1 MIDIKDIS
9 GKILLSVP
17 ITESCEH
24 VEELMQSDHIV
35 LSWNSDKS
43 DILPMGAYIEYGGEK
58 YSLLEPYSPIQK
70 SEEEFSYQPLFK
82 SVVMY
87 WAKVS
92 FFMYTYSS
100 DDVIIGREPDWT
112 LTDNPAN
119 FMSSICKAIKNETGE
134 TWTYT
139 VDASLSASAT
149 LSFQSVDIY
158 SSLNSIANAFETEW
172 WIDKANKVIHLS
184 KAEHGIAV
192 RLEVGKNITVP
203 TVKVGKEGYYTRFY
217 AFGSTRNIV
226 QDYEGANVNNLV
238 NKRLT
243 LDPVKYPNGY
253 KDIRPDLKQGEIF
266 QKILIFDN
274 VYPSSSLEISDVRV
288 RLMWTIGEDGEK
300 VQVGTDNEG
309 NPIYDQYSIW
319 YFKVPGFVLNNT
331 IYSKDNPEGM
341 LISGKA
347 LSVHFESGALQG
359 REFELIYHDK
369 AETVSSADGTSV
381 ILTPGDYEIKFKEEG
396 TYIIPAITS
405 LIPNNGDEII
415 LFNIRMPE
423 EYTGSAYLEL
433 ESEMNKEISRLS
445 SDLNNYQFSSNPISF
460 SENNPDLS
468 IGRKITY
475 VNGGYSFSTRVIK
488 LVTKIDFKYIQSITV
503 GNEKIKGNT
512 QELKEEVISAN
523 KDINLLS
530 VLNDMTTSLT
540 QSYNRTQ
547 QMMLDGFAAIKNIWQ
562 FKEDES
568 GAKYAYSKF
577 PVVTAYGVT
586 MYAGADV
593 QVPSIYEGLPIDG
606 VTIQWVDGKLVAT
619 GGKGNANGIVVNG
632 NTYTPNE
639 DGIIT
644 LPNYPTSLEWD
655 NISGKPSWIG
665 STKPSYSWDEIGGKP
680 SVFPTNWENVSDK
693 PSWIGATKPTYNFSE
708 IQNKPTT
715 LAGYGI
721 TDAYTKNDISGLLAD
736 YVTKSGAQDITGV
749 KSFINGLNI
758 GDILVKKHS
767 DGVVELDGDLILTGS
782 LTMFAQGS
790 HTASTILD
798 ALPIDN
804 TTLSKE
810 GGVLSV
816 IGGVGGGSVDGIIL
830 NGTTYSPDETTKL
843 ITLPNYPTTLPA
855 SDVYSWAKQ
864 PNKPSYS
871 FDELSS
877 HPTTLGGYG
886 ITDAYTKSD
895 ADGKYVLKAG
905 DTVTGDLSVAGQLF
919 AGNEQF
925 VATLLYTFI
934 GRDKGI
940 YFSNDANNGSLYVNT
955 HYDRSHQAG
964 SFIINEANGVVTFQN
979 NPTVKSNTI
988 LHTGNYAGVLDSRY
1002 FRHIGDTYE
1011 DGRNTGWIGF
1021 GTGTYIEAYP
1031 DGIAH
1036 KIYSYGQVTS
1046 FNSSYSRLELYST
1059 HTSSDPNDGNNGIQF
1074 RSGWNDDKKSWRMLL
1089 DEVNYLH
1096 YTDNRYVNKA
1106 GDTMTGT
1113 LLMSN
1118 DSDVYG
1124 RSAANSGAA
1133 YIIGYRDKT
1142 ISGFVMHDISQHNN
1156 AKALYIQT
1164 NGYDSPND
1172 TGGLAITNDCVTAFG
1187 AGDNGSVFR
1196 VLNED
1201 DVNLG
1206 ALFNVAKDGTLTRL
1220 GHKIFDNGN
1229 KRDMFSSMNEAFTT
1243 WGNEQVINV
1252 EGDANTYYPVVITIS
1267 HSKTWNSRIAIHKN
1281 LGSRTPSYPGNHGN
1295 GTSSMWAMYEGR
1307 YHGWDGNSGYIVT
1320 KYVRQPYANLISK
1333 AEHAGNSVGALVV
1346 YLRGGGCEY
1355 TVCTDYRGGIN
1366 VYYERTEISGDS
1378 NYPVYVEPTTSVGN
1392 QGVLNLVSYDYLV
1405 QKAVRLETPRSLWGQ
1420 TFDGTGNVNGTIHVN
1435 SGGIYPIILRNS
1447 GGSECS
1453 IDYQCSGEHFVAGV
1467 YPDRFFIWRE
1477 NGGEIASFLSN
1488 GNVGIGTASP
1498 SYKLHVNGDILANGW
1513 LRTYGDV
1520 GWVSETYGGGIY
1532 MEDTTWVKVYNNKHF
1547 QCNGTIFGYRYTT
1560 DNNAAAFSFDKPGS
1574 YMAGIGSGGS
1584 ANLVRLGPCDSTGG
1598 WYDWGGQTWQLYG
1611 NFLTTG
1617 GITMYSDLRKKNV
1630 LNSII
1635 VPLDVMANA
1644 DLFDY
1649 TFKTDEKCKVRAG
1662 TSAQYW
1668 NAFLPQVTDTD
1679 NEGFFTM
1686 SYDVL
1691 ATTCVLSIAKHFQR
1705 FLIEDFNNHETRIEF
1720 LERENKELKDSN
1732 KEMMNRIIELERRA
1746 A

>member
-9 GKILLSVP
+9 GKILLSVL

-43 DILPMGAYIEYGGEK
+43 DTLPLGAYIEYGGEK

-70 SEEEFSYQPLFK
+70 SEGEFSYQPLFK
-82 SVVMY
+82 SVVIS
-87 WAKVS
+87 WTKVP

-100 DDVIIGREPDWT
+100 DDAITGREPDWT

-119 FMSSICKAIKNETGE
+119 FMLSICKAIKNETGE

-149 LSFQSVDIY
+149 LSFQSVDIF

-172 WIDKANKVIHLS
+172 WVDKVNKVIHLS

-203 TVKVGKEGYYTRFY
+203 TVTAGKEGYYTRFY

-243 LDPVKYPNGY
+243 LDPAKYPNGY
-253 KDIRPDLKQGEIF
+253 KDVRPDLKQGEIF
-266 QKILIFDN
+266 PKILIFDN

-300 VQVGTDNEG
+300 VQVGTDDDG

-423 EYTGSAYLEL
+423 EYVGSAYLEL
-433 ESEMNKEISRLS
+433 ESEMNKDIARLS

-475 VNGGYSFSTRVIK
+475 VNGEYSFSTRVIK

-562 FKEDES
+562 LKEDS
-568 GAKYAYSKF
+568 NGNKYAFSAYQ
-577 PVVTAYGVT
+577 VVTERSIT
-586 MYAGADV
+586 MYAQGPHSDL
-593 QVPSIYEGLPIDG
+593 PSIYEGLPIDG

-619 GGKGNANGIVVNG
+619 GGKGTANGIVVNG
-632 NTYTPNE
+632 DTYTPNE

-644 LPNYPTSLEWD
+644 LPNYPSLSGYATEQWVNNTLSGYATSSSLSQLSAKVDNFLEGTDTDGIINKWKELE
-655 NISGKPSWIG
+655 SFLAGQTQT
-665 STKPSYSWDEIGGKP
+665 STLAELLSIKA
-680 SVFPTNWENVSDK
+680 DK
-693 PSWIGATKPTYNFSE
+693 A
-708 IQNKPTT
+708 TT
-715 LAGYGI
+715 LTGYGI
-721 TDAYTKNDISGLLAD
+721 TDAYTKNDISVLLAD
-736 YVTKSGAQDITGV
+736 YVTKSGAQDITGI

-767 DGVVELDGDLILTGS
+767 DGVVELDGDLIVTGGI
-782 LTMFAQGS
+782 TMYAQGS

-871 FDELSS
+871 FGELSS

-988 LHTGNYAGVLDSRY
+988 LHTGNYAG
-1002 FRHIGDTYE
+1002 
-1011 DGRNTGWIGF
+1011 
-1021 GTGTYIEAYP
+1021 
-1031 DGIAH
+1031 
-1036 KIYSYGQVTS
+1036 
-1046 FNSSYSRLELYST
+1046 EL
-1059 HTSSDPNDGNNGIQF
+1059 
-1074 RSGWNDDKKSWRMLL
+1074 
-1089 DEVNYLH
+1089 
-1096 YTDNRYVNKA
+1096 DNRYVNKA
-1106 GDTMTGT
+1106 GDTMTGK
-1113 LLMSN
+1113 LLFN
-1118 DSDVYG
+1118 ADSGIDLISIP
-1124 RSAANSGAA
+1124 RTKSA
-1133 YIIGYRDKT
+1133 
-1142 ISGFVMHDISQHNN
+1142 ISFNN
-1156 AKALYIQT
+1156 AGSNRIGINFT
-1164 NGYDSPND
+1164 D
-1172 TGGLAITNDCVTAFG
+1172 
-1187 AGDNGSVFR
+1187 GDGNLRIARTDINQDWVSG
-1196 VLNED
+1196 
-1201 DVNLG
+1201 DVNIL
-1206 ALFNVAKDGTLTRL
+1206 
-1220 GHKIFDNGN
+1220 
-1229 KRDMFSSMNEAFTT
+1229 
-1243 WGNEQVINV
+1243 
-1252 EGDANTYYPVVITIS
+1252 
-1267 HSKTWNSRIAIHKN
+1267 
-1281 LGSRTPSYPGNHGN
+1281 LGSNNYKV
-1295 GTSSMWAMYEGR
+1295 W
-1307 YHGWDGNSGYIVT
+1307 
-1320 KYVRQPYANLISK
+1320 
-1333 AEHAGNSVGALVV
+1333 HAGNDGSGSGLDADLLDGKHLGNVGDRVMRQIGFPHYNEFGSTDTNV
-1346 YLRGGGCEY
+1346 YLRKVLGWCYNNVNTGASDTLFVGVGQPNSLGNMQIQLY
-1355 TVCTDYRGGIN
+1355 CTYEMNSDGYPRYSSGVYFPLDGLPIIFGTIDYNYYQHTLAATDGN
-1366 VYYERTEISGDS
+1366 VYSATKL
-1378 NYPVYVEPTTSVGN
+1378 
-1392 QGVLNLVSYDYLV
+1392 Q
-1405 QKAVRLETPRSLWGQ
+1405 TPRTIFGKS
-1420 TFDGTGNVNGTIHVN
+1420 FDGTGNVTGGAKFANICIETDNNGN
-1435 SGGIYPIILRNS
+1435 DSGR
-1447 GGSECS
+1447 GSEINNYVDSLRLQHASSNNLIC
-1453 IDYQCSGEHFVAGV
+1453 CM
-1467 YPDRFFIWRE
+1467 
-1477 NGGEIASFLSN
+1477 GG
-1488 GNVGIGTASP
+1488 GNVGIGTPSP
-1498 SYKLHVNGDILANGW
+1498 SYKLHVNGDIGVVG
-1513 LRTYGDV
+1513 TIDYGYLTGGNERNLLYQQMADNDFFRIRCGGPSNQ
-1520 GWVSETYGGGIY
+1520 GWVEIATADDGTEPIY
-1532 MEDTTWVKVYNNKHF
+1532 VR
-1547 QCNGTIFGYRYTT
+1547 QYTGEFASVT
-1560 DNNAAAFSFDKPGS
+1560 RTLTLLD
-1574 YMAGIGSGGS
+1574 GSGNTICPG
-1584 ANLVRLGPCDSTGG
+1584 NL
-1598 WYDWGGQTWQLYG
+1598 
-1611 NFLTTG
+1611 LTYG
-1617 GITMYSDLRKKNV
+1617 GITMYGSDETKKN
-1630 LNSII
+1630 II
-1635 VPLDVMANA
+1635 ERFILPLDYVVNA
-1644 DLFDY
+1644 PLWRY
-1649 TFKTDEKCKVRAG
+1649 TWRDNRNDRINIG
-1662 TSAQYW
+1662 GSAQYTQ
-1668 NAFLPQVTDTD
+1668 LMM
-1679 NEGFFTM
+1679 NELVGDSDKGLTM
-1686 SYDVL
+1686 DY
-1691 ATTCVLSIAKHFQR
+1691 ATTAYAFSVSIAKHFQR

>member
-43 DILPMGAYIEYGGEK
+43 DILPLGAYIEYGGEK

-70 SEEEFSYQPLFK
+70 SEGEFSYQPLFK
-82 SVVMY
+82 SVVMS
-87 WAKVS
+87 WTKVP

-100 DDVIIGREPDWT
+100 DDAITGREPDWT

-119 FMSSICKAIKNETGE
+119 FMSSICKAIKNETDD

-192 RLEVGKNITVP
+192 RLEVGKNIAVP
-203 TVKVGKEGYYTRFY
+203 TVTVGKEGYYTRFY

-586 MYAGADV
+586 MYSGADV

-619 GGKGNANGIVVNG
+619 GGKGTANGIVVNG

-665 STKPSYSWDEIGGKP
+665 STKPYYSWDEIGGKP

-693 PSWIGATKPTYNFSE
+693 PSWIGATKPTYDFSE

-736 YVTKSGAQDITGV
+736 YVTKSGAQDITGI

-830 NGTTYSPDETTKL
+830 NGTTYSPNEETKL

-871 FDELSS
+871 FGELSS
-877 HPTTLGGYG
+877 HPTTLEGYG
-886 ITDAYTKSD
+886 ITDAYTKHEINT
-895 ADGKYVLKAG
+895 
-905 DTVTGDLSVAGQLF
+905 TVYS
-919 AGNEQF
+919 
-925 VATLLYTFI
+925 
-934 GRDKGI
+934 
-940 YFSNDANNGSLYVNT
+940 
-955 HYDRSHQAG
+955 
-964 SFIINEANGVVTFQN
+964 
-979 NPTVKSNTI
+979 KS
-988 LHTGNYAGVLDSRY
+988 
-1002 FRHIGDTYE
+1002 E
-1011 DGRNTGWIGF
+1011 C
-1021 GTGTYIEAYP
+1021 
-1031 DGIAH
+1031 
-1036 KIYSYGQVTS
+1036 
-1046 FNSSYSRLELYST
+1046 
-1059 HTSSDPNDGNNGIQF
+1059 
-1074 RSGWNDDKKSWRMLL
+1074 
-1089 DEVNYLH
+1089 DEFF
-1096 YTDNRYVNKA
+1096 VNKS
-1106 GDTMTGT
+1106 GDTMTGKLNVPSIELT
-1113 LLMSN
+1113 TIAGLKFTDDILGGSGDVAKMYITGTGEAQKWTFEVQN
-1118 DSDVYG
+1118 DSDDEIVFITPSPNG
-1124 RSAANSGAA
+1124 L
-1133 YIIGYRDKT
+1133 K
-1142 ISGFVMHDISQHNN
+1142 HNN
-1156 AKALYIQT
+1156 Q
-1164 NGYDSPND
+1164 
-1172 TGGLAITNDCVTAFG
+1172 V
-1187 AGDNGSVFR
+1187 
-1196 VLNED
+1196 
-1201 DVNLG
+1201 
-1206 ALFNVAKDGTLTRL
+1206 
-1220 GHKIFDNGN
+1220 IFDNGN
-1229 KRDMFSSMNEAFTT
+1229 KRDMFSSMNEAFTA

-1252 EGDANTYYPVVITIS
+1252 EGDANTYYPVVITIDGT
-1267 HSKTWNSRIAIHKN
+1267 KTWNSRISIYKN
-1281 LGSRTPSYPGNHGN
+1281 LGSRTPSYPGNHSN

-1307 YHGWDGNSGYIVT
+1307 YNGWDGNSGFIVT

-1333 AEHAGNSVGALVV
+1333 AEHAANSVGALVV

-1355 TVCTDYRGGIN
+1355 TVCTDYRRGVN

-1392 QGVLNLVSYDYLV
+1392 QGVLNLVSYDYSV
-1405 QKAVRLETPRSLWGQ
+1405 QKAVRLETPRTIFSKP
-1420 TFDGTGNVNGTIHVN
+1420 FDGTNNVTGGAKFNAICIETDNNGNDSERISEINN
-1435 SGGIYPIILRNS
+1435 Y
-1447 GGSECS
+1447 GSELHLQYNTSRGITMCL
-1453 IDYQCSGEHFVAGV
+1453 
-1467 YPDRFFIWRE
+1467 
-1477 NGGEIASFLSN
+1477 GG
-1488 GNVGIGTASP
+1488 GNVGIGTGIS
-1498 SYKLHVNGDILANGW
+1498 SYKLNVNGDTYCSGKITSGNWIRSDLYSAGIDHYADDSYSAAYNACAPNNDNYCCYSIVRSGIIPLGIGFNTNSEIWLGIVNTNRKAAAQWLQISGNRVTCSGDILA
-1513 LRTYGDV
+1513 Y
-1520 GWVSETYGGGIY
+1520 
-1532 MEDTTWVKVYNNKHF
+1532 
-1547 QCNGTIFGYRYTT
+1547 
-1560 DNNAAAFSFDKPGS
+1560 
-1574 YMAGIGSGGS
+1574 
-1584 ANLVRLGPCDSTGG
+1584 
-1598 WYDWGGQTWQLYG
+1598 
-1611 NFLTTG
+1611 G
-1617 GITMYSDLRKKNV
+1617 GITMYGSDETKKN
-1630 LNSII
+1630 II
-1635 VPLDVMANA
+1635 ERFILPLDYVVNA
-1644 DLFDY
+1644 PLWRY
-1649 TFKTDEKCKVRAG
+1649 TWRDNRNDRINIG
-1662 TSAQYW
+1662 GSAQYTQ
-1668 NAFLPQVTDTD
+1668 LMM
-1679 NEGFFTM
+1679 NELVGDSDKGLTM
-1686 SYDVL
+1686 DY
-1691 ATTCVLSIAKHFQR
+1691 ATTAYAFSVSIAKHFQR
-1705 FLIEDFNNHETRIEF
+1705 FLIEDFGRHETEIER
-1720 LERENKELKDSN
+1720 LKRENEDMK
-1732 KEMMNRIIELERRA
+1732 NRIIELERRA

>member
-1 MIDIKDIS
+1 MIKKRVNKINWHGSDLENNRAKAPNISTPGGNGLDGLNDGEIYVCNADEDPAIFIKTNKDKVARVGGNGSDSYSRDQIDDFL
-9 GKILLSVP
+9 GKKLDKVVWDRNL
-17 ITESCEH
+17 
-24 VEELMQSDHIV
+24 EERV
-35 LSWNSDKS
+35 
-43 DILPMGAYIEYGGEK
+43 
-58 YSLLEPYSPIQK
+58 
-70 SEEEFSYQPLFK
+70 
-82 SVVMY
+82 
-87 WAKVS
+87 
-92 FFMYTYSS
+92 
-100 DDVIIGREPDWT
+100 DD
-112 LTDNPAN
+112 N
-119 FMSSICKAIKNETGE
+119 
-134 TWTYT
+134 
-139 VDASLSASAT
+139 
-149 LSFQSVDIY
+149 
-158 SSLNSIANAFETEW
+158 
-172 WIDKANKVIHLS
+172 
-184 KAEHGIAV
+184 
-192 RLEVGKNITVP
+192 
-203 TVKVGKEGYYTRFY
+203 GKEYLF
-217 AFGSTRNIV
+217 
-226 QDYEGANVNNLV
+226 
-238 NKRLT
+238 LT
-243 LDPVKYPNGY
+243 KP
-253 KDIRPDLKQGEIF
+253 
-266 QKILIFDN
+266 LI
-274 VYPSSSLEISDVRV
+274 
-288 RLMWTIGEDGEK
+288 
-300 VQVGTDNEG
+300 
-309 NPIYDQYSIW
+309 
-319 YFKVPGFVLNNT
+319 
-331 IYSKDNPEGM
+331 
-341 LISGKA
+341 
-347 LSVHFESGALQG
+347 
-359 REFELIYHDK
+359 
-369 AETVSSADGTSV
+369 
-381 ILTPGDYEIKFKEEG
+381 
-396 TYIIPAITS
+396 
-405 LIPNNGDEII
+405 
-415 LFNIRMPE
+415 
-423 EYTGSAYLEL
+423 
-433 ESEMNKEISRLS
+433 
-445 SDLNNYQFSSNPISF
+445 
-460 SENNPDLS
+460 
-468 IGRKITY
+468 
-475 VNGGYSFSTRVIK
+475 
-488 LVTKIDFKYIQSITV
+488 
-503 GNEKIKGNT
+503 
-512 QELKEEVISAN
+512 
-523 KDINLLS
+523 
-530 VLNDMTTSLT
+530 
-540 QSYNRTQ
+540 
-547 QMMLDGFAAIKNIWQ
+547 
-562 FKEDES
+562 
-568 GAKYAYSKF
+568 
-577 PVVTAYGVT
+577 TAYGVT

-619 GGKGNANGIVVNG
+619 GGKGTANGIVVNG
-632 NTYTPNE
+632 DTYTPNE

-644 LPNYPTSLEWD
+644 LPNYPSLSGYATEQWVNNTLGGYATSSSLSQLSAKVDNFLEGTDTDGIINKWKELE
-655 NISGKPSWIG
+655 SFLAGQTQT
-665 STKPSYSWDEIGGKP
+665 STLAELL
-680 SVFPTNWENVSDK
+680 SVKADK
-693 PSWIGATKPTYNFSE
+693 A
-708 IQNKPTT
+708 TT

-736 YVTKSGAQDITGV
+736 YVTKSGAQDITGI

-816 IGGVGGGSVDGIIL
+816 IGGVGGGSVDRIIL
-830 NGTTYSPDETTKL
+830 NDTTYSPNEETKL

-871 FDELSS
+871 FSELSS

-905 DTVTGDLSVAGQLF
+905 DTMTGGLNVNSIQISS
-919 AGNEQF
+919 NE
-925 VATLLYTFI
+925 I
-934 GRDKGI
+934 NNR
-940 YFSNDANNGSLYVNT
+940 NNGYLYLGYRDTSSGVNLCYNNSPLT
-955 HYDRSHQAG
+955 YG
-964 SFIINEANGVVTFQN
+964 SNRY
-979 NPTVKSNTI
+979 TI
-988 LHTGNYAGVLDSRY
+988 LHTGNYAG
-1002 FRHIGDTYE
+1002 
-1011 DGRNTGWIGF
+1011 
-1021 GTGTYIEAYP
+1021 
-1031 DGIAH
+1031 
-1036 KIYSYGQVTS
+1036 
-1046 FNSSYSRLELYST
+1046 EL
-1059 HTSSDPNDGNNGIQF
+1059 
-1074 RSGWNDDKKSWRMLL
+1074 
-1089 DEVNYLH
+1089 
-1096 YTDNRYVNKA
+1096 DNRYVNKA
-1106 GDTMTGT
+1106 GDTMTGN
-1113 LLMSN
+1113 LLFN
-1118 DSDVYG
+1118 ADSGIDLVSIP
-1124 RSAANSGAA
+1124 RTKSA
-1133 YIIGYRDKT
+1133 
-1142 ISGFVMHDISQHNN
+1142 ISFNN
-1156 AKALYIQT
+1156 AGSNRIGINFT
-1164 NGYDSPND
+1164 D
-1172 TGGLAITNDCVTAFG
+1172 
-1187 AGDNGSVFR
+1187 GDGNLRIAKTDINQDWASG
-1196 VLNED
+1196 
-1201 DVNLG
+1201 DVNILLG
-1206 ALFNVAKDGTLTRL
+1206 SNNYKVWHA
-1220 GHKIFDNGN
+1220 GN
-1229 KRDMFSSMNEAFTT
+1229 KRDMFSSMNEAFTA

-1252 EGDANTYYPVVITIS
+1252 EGDANTYYPVVIAIS
-1267 HSKTWNSRIAIHKN
+1267 HSKTWNSRISIYKN
-1281 LGSRTPSYPGNHGN
+1281 LGSRTPSYPGNHDN

-1307 YHGWDGNSGYIVT
+1307 YNGWDGNGGYIVT

-1333 AEHAGNSVGALVV
+1333 AEHAGNSAGKLVV

-1435 SGGIYPIILRNS
+1435 SGGISPIILRNS

-1467 YPDRFFIWRE
+1467 HPDRFFIWRE
-1477 NGGEIASFLSN
+1477 NGGEFASFLSN

-1598 WYDWGGQTWQLYG
+1598 WHDWGGQTWQLYG

-1668 NAFLPQVTDTD
+1668 NVFLPQVTDTD

>member
-1 MIDIKDIS
+1 MIKKRVNKINWHGSDLENNRAKAPNISTPGGNGLDGLNDGEIYVCNADEDPAIFIKTNKDKVARVGGNGSDSYSRDQIDDFL
-9 GKILLSVP
+9 GKKLDKVVWDRNL
-17 ITESCEH
+17 
-24 VEELMQSDHIV
+24 EERV
-35 LSWNSDKS
+35 
-43 DILPMGAYIEYGGEK
+43 
-58 YSLLEPYSPIQK
+58 
-70 SEEEFSYQPLFK
+70 
-82 SVVMY
+82 
-87 WAKVS
+87 
-92 FFMYTYSS
+92 
-100 DDVIIGREPDWT
+100 DD
-112 LTDNPAN
+112 N
-119 FMSSICKAIKNETGE
+119 
-134 TWTYT
+134 
-139 VDASLSASAT
+139 
-149 LSFQSVDIY
+149 
-158 SSLNSIANAFETEW
+158 
-172 WIDKANKVIHLS
+172 
-184 KAEHGIAV
+184 
-192 RLEVGKNITVP
+192 
-203 TVKVGKEGYYTRFY
+203 GKEYLF
-217 AFGSTRNIV
+217 
-226 QDYEGANVNNLV
+226 
-238 NKRLT
+238 LT
-243 LDPVKYPNGY
+243 KP
-253 KDIRPDLKQGEIF
+253 
-266 QKILIFDN
+266 LI
-274 VYPSSSLEISDVRV
+274 
-288 RLMWTIGEDGEK
+288 
-300 VQVGTDNEG
+300 
-309 NPIYDQYSIW
+309 
-319 YFKVPGFVLNNT
+319 
-331 IYSKDNPEGM
+331 
-341 LISGKA
+341 
-347 LSVHFESGALQG
+347 
-359 REFELIYHDK
+359 
-369 AETVSSADGTSV
+369 
-381 ILTPGDYEIKFKEEG
+381 
-396 TYIIPAITS
+396 
-405 LIPNNGDEII
+405 
-415 LFNIRMPE
+415 
-423 EYTGSAYLEL
+423 
-433 ESEMNKEISRLS
+433 
-445 SDLNNYQFSSNPISF
+445 
-460 SENNPDLS
+460 
-468 IGRKITY
+468 
-475 VNGGYSFSTRVIK
+475 
-488 LVTKIDFKYIQSITV
+488 
-503 GNEKIKGNT
+503 
-512 QELKEEVISAN
+512 
-523 KDINLLS
+523 
-530 VLNDMTTSLT
+530 
-540 QSYNRTQ
+540 
-547 QMMLDGFAAIKNIWQ
+547 
-562 FKEDES
+562 
-568 GAKYAYSKF
+568 
-577 PVVTAYGVT
+577 TAYGVT

-619 GGKGNANGIVVNG
+619 GGKGTANGIVVNG

-644 LPNYPTSLEWD
+644 LPNYPTSLEWG

-693 PSWIGATKPTYNFSE
+693 PSWIGATKPTYDFSE

-736 YVTKSGAQDITGV
+736 YVTKSGAQDITGI

-905 DTVTGDLSVAGQLF
+905 DTMTGGLNVNSIQISS
-919 AGNEQF
+919 NE
-925 VATLLYTFI
+925 I
-934 GRDKGI
+934 NNR
-940 YFSNDANNGSLYVNT
+940 NNGYLYLGYRDTSSGVNLCYNNSPLT
-955 HYDRSHQAG
+955 YG
-964 SFIINEANGVVTFQN
+964 SNRY
-979 NPTVKSNTI
+979 TI
-988 LHTGNYAGVLDSRY
+988 LHTGNYAG
-1002 FRHIGDTYE
+1002 
-1011 DGRNTGWIGF
+1011 
-1021 GTGTYIEAYP
+1021 
-1031 DGIAH
+1031 
-1036 KIYSYGQVTS
+1036 
-1046 FNSSYSRLELYST
+1046 EL
-1059 HTSSDPNDGNNGIQF
+1059 
-1074 RSGWNDDKKSWRMLL
+1074 
-1089 DEVNYLH
+1089 
-1096 YTDNRYVNKA
+1096 DNRYVNKA
-1106 GDTMTGT
+1106 GDTMTGN
-1113 LLMSN
+1113 LLFN
-1118 DSDVYG
+1118 ADSGIDLVSIP
-1124 RSAANSGAA
+1124 RTKSA
-1133 YIIGYRDKT
+1133 
-1142 ISGFVMHDISQHNN
+1142 ISFNN
-1156 AKALYIQT
+1156 AGSNRIGINFT
-1164 NGYDSPND
+1164 D
-1172 TGGLAITNDCVTAFG
+1172 
-1187 AGDNGSVFR
+1187 GDGNLRIAKTDINQDWVSG
-1196 VLNED
+1196 
-1201 DVNLG
+1201 DVNILLG
-1206 ALFNVAKDGTLTRL
+1206 SNNYKVWHA
-1220 GHKIFDNGN
+1220 GN
-1229 KRDMFSSMNEAFTT
+1229 KRDMFSSMNKAFTT

-1252 EGDANTYYPVVITIS
+1252 EGDANTYYPVVITIDS
-1267 HSKTWNSRIAIHKN
+1267 TKTWNSRISIYKN
-1281 LGSRTPSYPGNHGN
+1281 LGSRTPSYPGNHDN

-1307 YHGWDGNSGYIVT
+1307 YKGWDGNSGYIVT
-1320 KYVRQPYANLISK
+1320 KYVRQQYANLISK
-1333 AEHAGNSVGALVV
+1333 AELASNSVGALVV

-1488 GNVGIGTASP
+1488 GNVGIGSISTSGN
-1498 SYKLHVNGDILANGW
+1498 KLYVNGD
-1513 LRTYGDV
+1513 V
-1520 GWVSETYGGGIY
+1520 GVA
-1532 MEDTTWVKVYNNKHF
+1532 
-1547 QCNGTIFGYRYTT
+1547 GTICFE
-1560 DNNAAAFSFDKPGS
+1560 
-1574 YMAGIGSGGS
+1574 ILSGGS
-1584 ANLVRLGPCDSTGG
+1584 ERNLLYQQMADNDLFRIRCGGPSNQGWVEIATADDGTEPIYVRQYTGRFASITRTLTLLDG
-1598 WYDWGGQTWQLYG
+1598 SG
-1611 NFLTTG
+1611 NTICPGNLLTNG

-1691 ATTCVLSIAKHFQR
+1691 ATTCVLSMAKHFQR
-1705 FLIEDFNNHETRIEF
+1705 FLMEDFNNHETRIEF

>member
-70 SEEEFSYQPLFK
+70 SEEEFSYKPLFK

-203 TVKVGKEGYYTRFY
+203 TVTVGKEGYYTRFY

-475 VNGGYSFSTRVIK
+475 VNGGYSVSTRVIK

-547 QMMLDGFAAIKNIWQ
+547 QMMLEGFEAIKNIWQ

-606 VTIQWVDGKLVAT
+606 VTIQWVDGKLVST
-619 GGKGNANGIVVNG
+619 GGKGTANGIVVNG

-644 LPNYPTSLEWD
+644 LPNYPSLSGYATEQWVNNTLSGYATSSSLSQLSAKVDNFLEGTDTDGIINKWKELE
-655 NISGKPSWIG
+655 SFLAGQTQT
-665 STKPSYSWDEIGGKP
+665 STLAELL
-680 SVFPTNWENVSDK
+680 SVKADK
-693 PSWIGATKPTYNFSE
+693 A
-708 IQNKPTT
+708 TT

-736 YVTKSGAQDITGV
+736 YVTKSGAQDITGI

-871 FDELSS
+871 FGELSS
-877 HPTTLGGYG
+877 HPTTLSGYG
-886 ITDAYTKSD
+886 ITDAVTIDTHQQIYGTKEFRQTVFIDTQSD
-895 ADGKYVLKAG
+895 VKLIMRDDDNHALIGAANSKGSVL
-905 DTVTGDLSVAGQLF
+905 
-919 AGNEQF
+919 
-925 VATLLYTFI
+925 
-934 GRDKGI
+934 
-940 YFSNDANNGSLYVNT
+940 
-955 HYDRSHQAG
+955 
-964 SFIINEANGVVTFQN
+964 
-979 NPTVKSNTI
+979 
-988 LHTGNYAGVLDSRY
+988 
-1002 FRHIGDTYE
+1002 
-1011 DGRNTGWIGF
+1011 
-1021 GTGTYIEAYP
+1021 
-1031 DGIAH
+1031 
-1036 KIYSYGQVTS
+1036 
-1046 FNSSYSRLELYST
+1046 SRLGYYGDRWGIDGYKILTTNNYSAEL
-1059 HTSSDPNDGNNGIQF
+1059 
-1074 RSGWNDDKKSWRMLL
+1074 
-1089 DEVNYLH
+1089 
-1096 YTDNRYVNKA
+1096 DNRYVNKA
-1106 GDTMTGT
+1106 GDTMTGK
-1113 LLMSN
+1113 LLFN
-1118 DSDVYG
+1118 ADSGIDLVSIP
-1124 RSAANSGAA
+1124 RTKSA
-1133 YIIGYRDKT
+1133 
-1142 ISGFVMHDISQHNN
+1142 ISFNN
-1156 AKALYIQT
+1156 AGSNRIGINFT
-1164 NGYDSPND
+1164 D
-1172 TGGLAITNDCVTAFG
+1172 
-1187 AGDNGSVFR
+1187 GDGNLRIARTDINQDWASG
-1196 VLNED
+1196 
-1201 DVNLG
+1201 DVNIL
-1206 ALFNVAKDGTLTRL
+1206 
-1220 GHKIFDNGN
+1220 
-1229 KRDMFSSMNEAFTT
+1229 
-1243 WGNEQVINV
+1243 
-1252 EGDANTYYPVVITIS
+1252 
-1267 HSKTWNSRIAIHKN
+1267 
-1281 LGSRTPSYPGNHGN
+1281 LGSNNYKV
-1295 GTSSMWAMYEGR
+1295 W
-1307 YHGWDGNSGYIVT
+1307 
-1320 KYVRQPYANLISK
+1320 
-1333 AEHAGNSVGALVV
+1333 HAGNDGSGSGMDADLLDGYHYYSFESYHKVSIDTTGLDNNTWYPVTMGIDNSLQTRIRVQGNTYAPGSWNGREDKRMSLILDYTVNGSSWGWTSARRVINEIQDGTGAQGAHCIGGLGQLTNSSTEYV
-1346 YLRGGGCEY
+1346 YVRGGAVYDFYVDRFTNPVLRTSTY
-1355 TVCTDYRGGIN
+1355 TIQNQSVSPKTSYSDVNRTNALLTDN
-1366 VYYERTEISGDS
+1366 VASAT
-1378 NYPVYVEPTTSVGN
+1378 
-1392 QGVLNLVSYDYLV
+1392 
-1405 QKAVRLETPRSLWGQ
+1405 RLQTPRTIFSKP
-1420 TFDGTGNVNGTIHVN
+1420 FDGTNNVTGGAKFLNICIETDNNGND
-1435 SGGIYPIILRNS
+1435 SGR
-1447 GGSECS
+1447 GSEINNYVDSLRLQHASSNNLIC
-1453 IDYQCSGEHFVAGV
+1453 CM
-1467 YPDRFFIWRE
+1467 
-1477 NGGEIASFLSN
+1477 GG
-1488 GNVGIGTASP
+1488 GNVGIGTPSP
-1498 SYKLHVNGDILANGW
+1498 SFKLHVNGDIGVVG
-1513 LRTYGDV
+1513 TIDYGYLTGGNERNLLYQQMADNDFFRIRCGGPSNQ
-1520 GWVSETYGGGIY
+1520 GWVEIATADDGTEPIY
-1532 MEDTTWVKVYNNKHF
+1532 VR
-1547 QCNGTIFGYRYTT
+1547 QYTGEFASIT
-1560 DNNAAAFSFDKPGS
+1560 RTLTLLD
-1574 YMAGIGSGGS
+1574 GSGNTICPG
-1584 ANLVRLGPCDSTGG
+1584 NL
-1598 WYDWGGQTWQLYG
+1598 
-1611 NFLTTG
+1611 LTNG

-1691 ATTCVLSIAKHFQR
+1691 ATTCVLSMAKHFQR

>member
-1 MIDIKDIS
+1 MGRFTVYSKDGQTVRCVLDKLEYTGVFMAERACTSTFISDAKINFDVFDYIDYR
-9 GKILLSVP
+9 GERFELELL
-17 ITESCEH
+17 
-24 VEELMQSDHIV
+24 
-35 LSWNSDKS
+35 
-43 DILPMGAYIEYGGEK
+43 
-58 YSLLEPYSPIQK
+58 
-70 SEEEFSYQPLFK
+70 
-82 SVVMY
+82 
-87 WAKVS
+87 
-92 FFMYTYSS
+92 
-100 DDVIIGREPDWT
+100 
-112 LTDNPAN
+112 
-119 FMSSICKAIKNETGE
+119 
-134 TWTYT
+134 
-139 VDASLSASAT
+139 
-149 LSFQSVDIY
+149 
-158 SSLNSIANAFETEW
+158 
-172 WIDKANKVIHLS
+172 
-184 KAEHGIAV
+184 
-192 RLEVGKNITVP
+192 P
-203 TVKVGKEGYYTRFY
+203 TVKKISKHQYSYDLNFVSLKYELERCMM
-217 AFGSTRNIV
+217 RNIV
-226 QDYEGANVNNLV
+226 PSDNGIVYPTPLVVEFTGTVKYLAERIQACLDAMYGKGVWSITLADGVDSEEKNISMSNQNCWSALSLVNTEYKLNYFVKGRSVTIGGAEPVVNNVFEYGKGKGLYEIERISDADTGIV
-238 NKRLT
+238 TKLRAYGGTRNLDYSYPKKPEWTDSILPANYALSPLRLMLPSFKT
-243 LDPVKYPNGY
+243 DGVTDFVLASNEAIAKYGIREGVITY
-253 KDIRPDLKQGEIF
+253 DDI
-266 QKILIFDN
+266 
-274 VYPSSSLEISDVRV
+274 YPSITGMKNSAGQAIDEIKSVDAITSETQPTFTVQLYDLGFDLNESL
-288 RLMWTIGEDGEK
+288 T
-300 VQVGTDNEG
+300 TDEA
-309 NPIYDQYSIW
+309 Q
-319 YFKVPGFVLNNT
+319 
-331 IYSKDNPEGM
+331 
-341 LISGKA
+341 
-347 LSVHFESGALQG
+347 LSMKSGALQG
-359 REFELIYHDK
+359 YAFTITKIVKASDGSYTLTLGRNTLEESDTDNFTVPNKDWNMKAGDRFVLLNILMPQEYIRAAENRLLERAKEYIAKYSSTNYSYNIGVDEIFMARNANFYNEIMEGKRLTVNDPEMGIDHENVIIQSLSIKEGEGLIPTFEVTLNN
-369 AETVSSADGTSV
+369 EPSASTLERIQGQISEIETSV
-381 ILTPGDYEIKFKEEG
+381 NNKFSSQSELSKQYRKKLDKVVWDRNLEERVDD
-396 TYIIPAITS
+396 
-405 LIPNNGDEII
+405 NG
-415 LFNIRMPE
+415 E
-423 EYTGSAYLEL
+423 EYLFL
-433 ESEMNKEISRLS
+433 
-445 SDLNNYQFSSNPISF
+445 
-460 SENNPDLS
+460 
-468 IGRKITY
+468 
-475 VNGGYSFSTRVIK
+475 
-488 LVTKIDFKYIQSITV
+488 TKPLI
-503 GNEKIKGNT
+503 
-512 QELKEEVISAN
+512 
-523 KDINLLS
+523 
-530 VLNDMTTSLT
+530 
-540 QSYNRTQ
+540 
-547 QMMLDGFAAIKNIWQ
+547 
-562 FKEDES
+562 
-568 GAKYAYSKF
+568 
-577 PVVTAYGVT
+577 TAYGVT

-619 GGKGNANGIVVNG
+619 GGKGTANGIVVNG

-644 LPNYPTSLEWD
+644 LPNYPSLSGYATEQWVNNTLSGYATSSSLSQLSAKVDNFLEGTDTDGIINKWKELE
-655 NISGKPSWIG
+655 SFLAGQTQT
-665 STKPSYSWDEIGGKP
+665 STLAELL
-680 SVFPTNWENVSDK
+680 SVKADK
-693 PSWIGATKPTYNFSE
+693 A
-708 IQNKPTT
+708 TT

-736 YVTKSGAQDITGV
+736 YVTKSGAQDITGI

-810 GGVLSV
+810 GDVLSV

-886 ITDAYTKSD
+886 ITDAYTKTD
-895 ADGKYVLKAG
+895 A
-905 DTVTGDLSVAGQLF
+905 
-919 AGNEQF
+919 
-925 VATLLYTFI
+925 
-934 GRDKGI
+934 
-940 YFSNDANNGSLYVNT
+940 
-955 HYDRSHQAG
+955 
-964 SFIINEANGVVTFQN
+964 
-979 NPTVKSNTI
+979 
-988 LHTGNYAGVLDSRY
+988 DSRY

-1021 GTGTYIEAYP
+1021 GTGTYINAYP

-1118 DSDVYG
+1118 DSDIYG

-1142 ISGFVMHDISQHNN
+1142 ISGIVMHDISQYNN

-1201 DVNLG
+1201 DVSLG

-1220 GHKIFDNGN
+1220 GNKIWDAGNDGSGSGMDADLLDGYHYYSFESYHKVSIDTTGLDNNTWYPVTMGIDNSLQTRIRVQGN
-1229 KRDMFSSMNEAFTT
+1229 TYAPGSWNGREDKRMSLILDYTVNGSF
-1243 WGNEQVINV
+1243 WGWTSARRVIN
-1252 EGDANTYYPVVITIS
+1252 EIQDGAGAQGAHCIGGLGQLT
-1267 HSKTWNSRIAIHKN
+1267 NS
-1281 LGSRTPSYPGNHGN
+1281 STEY
-1295 GTSSMWAMYEGR
+1295 
-1307 YHGWDGNSGYIVT
+1307 V
-1320 KYVRQPYANLISK
+1320 YVRGGAVYDFYVDRFTNPVLRTSTYTIQNQ
-1333 AEHAGNSVGALVV
+1333 SVSPQTSYSDVNRTNAL
-1346 YLRGGGCEY
+1346 L
-1355 TVCTDYRGGIN
+1355 TDN
-1366 VYYERTEISGDS
+1366 VASATKL
-1378 NYPVYVEPTTSVGN
+1378 
-1392 QGVLNLVSYDYLV
+1392 Q
-1405 QKAVRLETPRSLWGQ
+1405 TPRYIFSKP
-1420 TFDGTGNVNGTIHVN
+1420 FDGTNNVTGGAKFLNICIETDNNGND
-1435 SGGIYPIILRNS
+1435 SGR
-1447 GGSECS
+1447 GSEINNYNSVLYLQHVSPNNLIC
-1453 IDYQCSGEHFVAGV
+1453 CV
-1467 YPDRFFIWRE
+1467 
-1477 NGGEIASFLSN
+1477 GG
-1488 GNVGIGTASP
+1488 GNVGIGTTSP
-1498 SYKLHVNGDILANGW
+1498 SYKLHVDGDIGVIGNVTADGTIYFQGLSGGNERNLLYQQMADNDMFRIRCG
-1513 LRTYGDV
+1513 GPSNQ
-1520 GWVSETYGGGIY
+1520 GWVEIATADDGTEPIY
-1532 MEDTTWVKVYNNKHF
+1532 VR
-1547 QCNGTIFGYRYTT
+1547 QYTGEFASIT
-1560 DNNAAAFSFDKPGS
+1560 RTLTLLD
-1574 YMAGIGSGGS
+1574 GSGNTICPG
-1584 ANLVRLGPCDSTGG
+1584 NL
-1598 WYDWGGQTWQLYG
+1598 
-1611 NFLTTG
+1611 LTYG

-1668 NAFLPQVTDTD
+1668 NRFLPQVTDTD

-1691 ATTCVLSIAKHFQR
+1691 ATTCVLSMAKHFQR
-1705 FLIEDFNNHETRIEF
+1705 FLMEDFNNHETRIEF

>member
-1 MIDIKDIS
+1 MGRFTVYSKDGQTVRCVLDKLEYTGVFMAERACTSTFISDVKINFDVFDYIDYR
-9 GKILLSVP
+9 GERFELELL
-17 ITESCEH
+17 
-24 VEELMQSDHIV
+24 
-35 LSWNSDKS
+35 
-43 DILPMGAYIEYGGEK
+43 
-58 YSLLEPYSPIQK
+58 
-70 SEEEFSYQPLFK
+70 
-82 SVVMY
+82 
-87 WAKVS
+87 
-92 FFMYTYSS
+92 
-100 DDVIIGREPDWT
+100 
-112 LTDNPAN
+112 
-119 FMSSICKAIKNETGE
+119 
-134 TWTYT
+134 
-139 VDASLSASAT
+139 
-149 LSFQSVDIY
+149 
-158 SSLNSIANAFETEW
+158 
-172 WIDKANKVIHLS
+172 
-184 KAEHGIAV
+184 
-192 RLEVGKNITVP
+192 P
-203 TVKVGKEGYYTRFY
+203 TVKKISKHQYSYDLNFVSLKYELERCMM
-217 AFGSTRNIV
+217 RNIV
-226 QDYEGANVNNLV
+226 PSDNGIVYPTPLVVEFTGTVKYLAERIQACLDAMYGKGVWSITLADGVDSEEKNISMSNQNCWSALSLVNTEYKLNYFVKGRSVTIGGAEPVVNNVFEYGKGKGLYEIERISDADTGIV
-238 NKRLT
+238 TKLRAYGGTRNLDYSYPKKPEWTDSILPANYALSPLRLMLPSFKT
-243 LDPVKYPNGY
+243 DGVTDFVLASNEAIAKYGIREGVITY
-253 KDIRPDLKQGEIF
+253 DDI
-266 QKILIFDN
+266 
-274 VYPSSSLEISDVRV
+274 YPSITGMKNSAGQAIDEIKSVDAITSETQPTFTVQLYDLGFDLNESL
-288 RLMWTIGEDGEK
+288 T
-300 VQVGTDNEG
+300 TDEA
-309 NPIYDQYSIW
+309 Q
-319 YFKVPGFVLNNT
+319 
-331 IYSKDNPEGM
+331 
-341 LISGKA
+341 
-347 LSVHFESGALQG
+347 LSMKSGALQG
-359 REFELIYHDK
+359 YAFTITKIVKASDGSYTLTLGRNTLEEADTDNFTVPNKDWNMKAGDKFVLLNILMPQEYIRAAENRLLERAKEYIAKYSSTNYSYNIGVDEIFMARNANFYNEIMEGKRLTVNDPEMGIDHENVIIQSLSIKEGEGLIPTFEVTLNN
-369 AETVSSADGTSV
+369 EPSASTLERIQGQISEIETSV
-381 ILTPGDYEIKFKEEG
+381 
-396 TYIIPAITS
+396 
-405 LIPNNGDEII
+405 NN
-415 LFNIRMPE
+415 
-423 EYTGSAYLEL
+423 
-433 ESEMNKEISRLS
+433 K
-445 SDLNNYQFSSNPISF
+445 FSSQ
-460 SENNPDLS
+460 SELS
-468 IGRKITY
+468 KQYRKKLDK
-475 VNGGYSFSTRVIK
+475 VVWDRNLEERVDDNGKEYLF
-488 LVTKIDFKYIQSITV
+488 LTKPLI
-503 GNEKIKGNT
+503 
-512 QELKEEVISAN
+512 
-523 KDINLLS
+523 
-530 VLNDMTTSLT
+530 
-540 QSYNRTQ
+540 
-547 QMMLDGFAAIKNIWQ
+547 
-562 FKEDES
+562 
-568 GAKYAYSKF
+568 
-577 PVVTAYGVT
+577 TAYGVT

-619 GGKGNANGIVVNG
+619 GGKGTANGIVVNG

-644 LPNYPTSLEWD
+644 LPNYPTSLEWG

-693 PSWIGATKPTYNFSE
+693 PSWIGATKPTYDFSE

-715 LAGYGI
+715 IAGYGI
-721 TDAYTKNDISGLLAD
+721 TDAYTKNDISGLLTD
-736 YVTKSGAQDITGV
+736 YVTKSGAQDITGI

-830 NGTTYSPDETTKL
+830 NETTYSPDETTKL

-871 FDELSS
+871 FGELSS

-886 ITDAYTKSD
+886 ITDAYTKTD
-895 ADGKYVLKAG
+895 A
-905 DTVTGDLSVAGQLF
+905 
-919 AGNEQF
+919 
-925 VATLLYTFI
+925 
-934 GRDKGI
+934 
-940 YFSNDANNGSLYVNT
+940 
-955 HYDRSHQAG
+955 
-964 SFIINEANGVVTFQN
+964 
-979 NPTVKSNTI
+979 
-988 LHTGNYAGVLDSRY
+988 DSRY

-1106 GDTMTGT
+1106 GDTMTGK
-1113 LLMSN
+1113 LLFN
-1118 DSDVYG
+1118 
-1124 RSAANSGAA
+1124 ANSSIDLV
-1133 YIIGYRDKT
+1133 YIPRTKSA
-1142 ISGFVMHDISQHNN
+1142 ISFNN
-1156 AKALYIQT
+1156 AGSNRIGINFT
-1164 NGYDSPND
+1164 D
-1172 TGGLAITNDCVTAFG
+1172 
-1187 AGDNGSVFR
+1187 GDGNLRIAKTDINQDWVSG
-1196 VLNED
+1196 
-1201 DVNLG
+1201 DVNILLG
-1206 ALFNVAKDGTLTRL
+1206 SNNYKVIHT
-1220 GHKIFDNGN
+1220 GN
-1229 KRDMFSSMNEAFTT
+1229 KRDMFSSMNEAFTA

-1252 EGDANTYYPVVITIS
+1252 EGDANTYYPVVITIDGT
-1267 HSKTWNSRIAIHKN
+1267 KTWNSRISIYKN
-1281 LGSRTPSYPGNHGN
+1281 LGSRTPSYPGNHNN

-1355 TVCTDYRGGIN
+1355 RVCTDYRRGVN

-1392 QGVLNLVSYDYLV
+1392 QGVLNMESYDYLV
-1405 QKAVRLETPRSLWGQ
+1405 QKAVRLETPRYIFSKP
-1420 TFDGTGNVNGTIHVN
+1420 FDGTNNVTGGAKFANICIETDNNGNDSERRSEINNYN
-1435 SGGIYPIILRNS
+1435 SVLYLQLDSPNNLSCCVGG
-1447 GGSECS
+1447 
-1453 IDYQCSGEHFVAGV
+1453 
-1467 YPDRFFIWRE
+1467 
-1477 NGGEIASFLSN
+1477 
-1488 GNVGIGTASP
+1488 GNVGIGTTSP
-1498 SYKLHVNGDILANGW
+1498 SNKLHVNGNIG
-1513 LRTYGDV
+1513 V
-1520 GWVSETYGGGIY
+1520 
-1532 MEDTTWVKVYNNKHF
+1532 
-1547 QCNGTIFGYRYTT
+1547 NGTIYFSTLAGGNERDLLYEQMADNDLFRIRCGGPSNQGWVEIATADDGTEPIYVRQYTG
-1560 DNNAAAFSFDKPGS
+1560 AFSSVTRTLTLLD
-1574 YMAGIGSGGS
+1574 GSGNTICPG
-1584 ANLVRLGPCDSTGG
+1584 NL
-1598 WYDWGGQTWQLYG
+1598 
-1611 NFLTTG
+1611 LTNG

-1649 TFKTDEKCKVRAG
+1649 IFKTDEKCKVRAG

-1668 NAFLPQVTDTD
+1668 NVFLPQVTDTD

-1691 ATTCVLSIAKHFQR
+1691 ATTCVLSMAKHFQR

>member
-203 TVKVGKEGYYTRFY
+203 TVTVGKEGYYTRFY

-475 VNGGYSFSTRVIK
+475 VNGGYSVSTRVIK

-619 GGKGNANGIVVNG
+619 GGKGTANGIVVNG
-632 NTYTPNE
+632 DTYTPNE

-644 LPNYPTSLEWD
+644 LPNYPSLSGYATEQWVNNTLSGYATSSSLSQLSAKVDNFLEGTDTDGIINKWKELE
-655 NISGKPSWIG
+655 SFLAGQTQT
-665 STKPSYSWDEIGGKP
+665 STLAELL
-680 SVFPTNWENVSDK
+680 SVKADK
-693 PSWIGATKPTYNFSE
+693 A
-708 IQNKPTT
+708 TT

-736 YVTKSGAQDITGV
+736 YVTKSGAQDITGI

-782 LTMFAQGS
+782 LTMYAQGS

-810 GGVLSV
+810 GDVLSV

-871 FDELSS
+871 FGELSS
-877 HPTTLGGYG
+877 HPTTLSGYG
-886 ITDAYTKSD
+886 ITDAVTIDTHQQIYGTKEFRQTVFIDTQSD
-895 ADGKYVLKAG
+895 VKLIMRDDDNHALIGAANSKGSVL
-905 DTVTGDLSVAGQLF
+905 
-919 AGNEQF
+919 
-925 VATLLYTFI
+925 
-934 GRDKGI
+934 
-940 YFSNDANNGSLYVNT
+940 
-955 HYDRSHQAG
+955 
-964 SFIINEANGVVTFQN
+964 
-979 NPTVKSNTI
+979 
-988 LHTGNYAGVLDSRY
+988 
-1002 FRHIGDTYE
+1002 
-1011 DGRNTGWIGF
+1011 
-1021 GTGTYIEAYP
+1021 
-1031 DGIAH
+1031 
-1036 KIYSYGQVTS
+1036 
-1046 FNSSYSRLELYST
+1046 SRLGYYGDRWGIDGYKILTTNNYSAEL
-1059 HTSSDPNDGNNGIQF
+1059 
-1074 RSGWNDDKKSWRMLL
+1074 
-1089 DEVNYLH
+1089 
-1096 YTDNRYVNKA
+1096 DNRYVNKI
-1106 GDTMTGT
+1106 GDAMTGNLVFAHT
-1113 LLMSN
+1113 SERPSYSGSIGITFREQIANGQGVKLVYN
-1118 DSDVYG
+1118 DFD
-1124 RSAANSGAA
+1124 N
-1133 YIIGYRDKT
+1133 YRAPAGL
-1142 ISGFVMHDISQHNN
+1142 ILVGEQGGEYFEAPAIYQ
-1156 AKALYIQT
+1156 
-1164 NGYDSPND
+1164 NGYKVWD
-1172 TGGLAITNDCVTAFG
+1172 A
-1187 AGDNGSVFR
+1187 
-1196 VLNED
+1196 
-1201 DVNLG
+1201 
-1206 ALFNVAKDGTLTRL
+1206 
-1220 GHKIFDNGN
+1220 GN
-1229 KRDMFSSMNEAFTT
+1229 KRDMFSSMNKAFTA

-1252 EGDANTYYPVVITIS
+1252 EGDANTYYPVVITIDGT
-1267 HSKTWNSRIAIHKN
+1267 KTWNSRISIYKN
-1281 LGSRTPSYPGNHGN
+1281 LGSRTPSYPGNHSG

-1333 AEHAGNSVGALVV
+1333 AEHADKSVGALVV

-1355 TVCTDYRGGIN
+1355 TVCTDYRGGVN

-1378 NYPVYVEPTTSVGN
+1378 NYSVYVEPTTSVGN
-1392 QGVLNLVSYDYLV
+1392 QGVLNTTGYDYLV
-1405 QKAVRLETPRSLWGQ
+1405 QKAVRLETPRTIFSKP
-1420 TFDGTGNVNGTIHVN
+1420 FDGTGNVTGGAKFANICIETDNNGN
-1435 SGGIYPIILRNS
+1435 DSGR
-1447 GGSECS
+1447 GSEINNYNAELNLQYNTSRDITMCFGGGNVR
-1453 IDYQCSGEHFVAGV
+1453 IGTGLSG
-1467 YPDRFFIWRE
+1467 YK
-1477 NGGEIASFLSN
+1477 LSVN
-1488 GNVGIGTASP
+1488 GNVGIDGSITFQYLSGGNERNLLYQQMADNDFFRIRCGGPSNQGWVEIATADDGTEPIYVRQYTGEFASVTRTLTLLDG
-1498 SYKLHVNGDILANGW
+1498 SGNTHVPGMLFSNYHSCAWDGNGDIGGLGNYTNGDLTLSS
-1513 LRTYGDV
+1513 LRRGMYLRLVATN
-1520 GWVSETYGGGIY
+1520 SSIAFI
-1532 MEDTTWVKVYNNKHF
+1532 TTGNS
-1547 QCNGTIFGYRYTT
+1547 GSI
-1560 DNNAAAFSFDKPGS
+1560 AASID
-1574 YMAGIGSGGS
+1574 
-1584 ANLVRLGPCDSTGG
+1584 
-1598 WYDWGGQTWQLYG
+1598 QYG
-1611 NFLTTG
+1611 NFLATG

-1649 TFKTDEKCKVRAG
+1649 IFKKDEKCKVRAG

-1691 ATTCVLSIAKHFQR
+1691 ATTCVLSMAKHFQR
-1705 FLIEDFNNHETRIEF
+1705 FLIEDFGRHETEIER
-1720 LERENKELKDSN
+1720 LKRENEELK
-1732 KEMMNRIIELERRA
+1732 NRVSELERRA

>member
-139 VDASLSASAT
+139 VDASLSTSAT

-619 GGKGNANGIVVNG
+619 GGKGTANGIVVNG
-632 NTYTPNE
+632 DTYTPNE

-644 LPNYPTSLEWD
+644 LPNYPSLSGYATEQWVNNTLGGYATSSSLSQLSAKVDNFLEGTDTDGIINKWKELE
-655 NISGKPSWIG
+655 SFLAGQTQT
-665 STKPSYSWDEIGGKP
+665 STLAELL
-680 SVFPTNWENVSDK
+680 SVKADK
-693 PSWIGATKPTYNFSE
+693 A
-708 IQNKPTT
+708 TT

-721 TDAYTKNDISGLLAD
+721 TDAYTKNDISGLLSD
-736 YVTKSGAQDITGV
+736 YVTKSGAQDITGI

-830 NGTTYSPDETTKL
+830 NGTTYSPNEETKL

-871 FDELSS
+871 FSELSS

-886 ITDAYTKSD
+886 ITDAYTQSD
-895 ADGKYVLKAG
+895 ADGR
-905 DTVTGDLSVAGQLF
+905 F
-919 AGNEQF
+919 F
-925 VATLLYTFI
+925 
-934 GRDKGI
+934 
-940 YFSNDANNGSLYVNT
+940 
-955 HYDRSHQAG
+955 
-964 SFIINEANGVVTFQN
+964 
-979 NPTVKSNTI
+979 
-988 LHTGNYAGVLDSRY
+988 RY
-1002 FRHIGDTYE
+1002 FGYTTDDGDDFMWQKLGTFTYL
-1011 DGRNTGWIGF
+1011 NAF
-1021 GTGTYIEAYP
+1021 P
-1031 DGIAH
+1031 DGVTIKRH
-1036 KIYSYGQVTS
+1036 GYGQVTS
-1046 FNSSYSRLELYST
+1046 FIAGSSRFQLYST
-1059 HTSSDPNDGNNGIQF
+1059 HSSSDPNDGSNGIQF
-1074 RSGWNDDKKSWRMLL
+1074 RSGWDDDKKSWRMLL

-1106 GDTMTGT
+1106 GDTMTGK
-1113 LLMSN
+1113 LLFN
-1118 DSDVYG
+1118 ADSGIDLISIP
-1124 RSAANSGAA
+1124 RTKSA
-1133 YIIGYRDKT
+1133 
-1142 ISGFVMHDISQHNN
+1142 ISFNN
-1156 AKALYIQT
+1156 AGSNRIGINFT
-1164 NGYDSPND
+1164 D
-1172 TGGLAITNDCVTAFG
+1172 
-1187 AGDNGSVFR
+1187 GDGNLRIAKTDINQDWVSG
-1196 VLNED
+1196 
-1201 DVNLG
+1201 DVNIL
-1206 ALFNVAKDGTLTRL
+1206 
-1220 GHKIFDNGN
+1220 
-1229 KRDMFSSMNEAFTT
+1229 
-1243 WGNEQVINV
+1243 
-1252 EGDANTYYPVVITIS
+1252 
-1267 HSKTWNSRIAIHKN
+1267 
-1281 LGSRTPSYPGNHGN
+1281 LGSNNYKV
-1295 GTSSMWAMYEGR
+1295 W
-1307 YHGWDGNSGYIVT
+1307 
-1320 KYVRQPYANLISK
+1320 
-1333 AEHAGNSVGALVV
+1333 HAGNDGSGSGLDADLLDGYHYYSFESYHKVSIDTTGLDNNTWYPVTMGIDNSLQTRIRVQGNTYAPGSWNGRKDKRMSLILDYTVNGSSWGWTSARRVINEIQDGAGAQGAHCIGGLGQLTNSSTEYV
-1346 YLRGGGCEY
+1346 YVRGGAVYDFYVDRFTNPVLRTSTY
-1355 TVCTDYRGGIN
+1355 TIQDQSVSPKTSYSDVNRTNALLTDN
-1366 VYYERTEISGDS
+1366 VASATKL
-1378 NYPVYVEPTTSVGN
+1378 
-1392 QGVLNLVSYDYLV
+1392 Q
-1405 QKAVRLETPRSLWGQ
+1405 TPRTIFSKP
-1420 TFDGTGNVNGTIHVN
+1420 FDGTSNVSGGAKFNAICIETDNNGNDSGRGSEINNYSAELNLQYNTSRDITMCFGGGNVRIGTGISSYKLNVNGDT
-1435 SGGIYPIILRNS
+1435 Y
-1447 GGSECS
+1447 
-1453 IDYQCSGEHFVAGV
+1453 CSGKITSGNWIRSDLYSAGIDHYADDSYSAAYNACAPNNDNYCCYSIV
-1467 YPDRFFIWRE
+1467 RSGTIP
-1477 NGGEIASFLSN
+1477 L
-1488 GNVGIGTASP
+1488 GIGFNTNSEIW
-1498 SYKLHVNGDILANGW
+1498 LGTVNTNRKAAAQWLQISGNRVTCSGDILA
-1513 LRTYGDV
+1513 Y
-1520 GWVSETYGGGIY
+1520 
-1532 MEDTTWVKVYNNKHF
+1532 
-1547 QCNGTIFGYRYTT
+1547 
-1560 DNNAAAFSFDKPGS
+1560 
-1574 YMAGIGSGGS
+1574 
-1584 ANLVRLGPCDSTGG
+1584 
-1598 WYDWGGQTWQLYG
+1598 
-1611 NFLTTG
+1611 G
-1617 GITMYSDLRKKNV
+1617 GITMYGSDETKKN
-1630 LNSII
+1630 II
-1635 VPLDVMANA
+1635 ERFILPLDYVVNA
-1644 DLFDY
+1644 PLWRY
-1649 TFKTDEKCKVRAG
+1649 TWRDNRNDRINIG
-1662 TSAQYW
+1662 GSAQYTQ
-1668 NAFLPQVTDTD
+1668 LMM
-1679 NEGFFTM
+1679 NELVGDSDKGLTM
-1686 SYDVL
+1686 DY
-1691 ATTCVLSIAKHFQR
+1691 ATTAYAFSVSIAKHFQR
-1705 FLIEDFNNHETRIEF
+1705 FLIEDFGRHETEIER
-1720 LERENKELKDSN
+1720 LKRENEDMK
-1732 KEMMNRIIELERRA
+1732 NRIIELERRA

>member
-9 GKILLSVP
+9 GKILLSVL

-43 DILPMGAYIEYGGEK
+43 DTLPLGAYIEYGGEK

-70 SEEEFSYQPLFK
+70 SEGEFSYQPLFK
-82 SVVMY
+82 SVVIS
-87 WAKVS
+87 WTKVP

-100 DDVIIGREPDWT
+100 DDAITGREPDWT

-149 LSFQSVDIY
+149 LSFQSVDIF

-172 WIDKANKVIHLS
+172 WVDKVNKVIHLS

-203 TVKVGKEGYYTRFY
+203 TVTAGKEGYYTRFY

-243 LDPVKYPNGY
+243 LDPAKYPNGY
-253 KDIRPDLKQGEIF
+253 KDVRPDLKQGEIF
-266 QKILIFDN
+266 PKILIFDN

-300 VQVGTDNEG
+300 VQVGTDDDG

-423 EYTGSAYLEL
+423 EYVGSAYLEL
-433 ESEMNKEISRLS
+433 ESEMNKDIARLS

-475 VNGGYSFSTRVIK
+475 VNGEYSFSTRVIK

-619 GGKGNANGIVVNG
+619 GGKGTANGIVVNG
-632 NTYTPNE
+632 NTYTPND

-644 LPNYPTSLEWD
+644 LPNYPTSLEWG

-693 PSWIGATKPTYNFSE
+693 PSWIGATKPTYDFSE

-715 LAGYGI
+715 IAGYGI

-736 YVTKSGAQDITGV
+736 YVTKSGAQDITGI

-798 ALPIDN
+798 ALPIDE

-877 HPTTLGGYG
+877 HPTTLSGYG
-886 ITDAYTKSD
+886 ITDAYTKHEINT
-895 ADGKYVLKAG
+895 
-905 DTVTGDLSVAGQLF
+905 TVYS
-919 AGNEQF
+919 
-925 VATLLYTFI
+925 
-934 GRDKGI
+934 
-940 YFSNDANNGSLYVNT
+940 
-955 HYDRSHQAG
+955 
-964 SFIINEANGVVTFQN
+964 
-979 NPTVKSNTI
+979 KS
-988 LHTGNYAGVLDSRY
+988 
-1002 FRHIGDTYE
+1002 E
-1011 DGRNTGWIGF
+1011 C
-1021 GTGTYIEAYP
+1021 
-1031 DGIAH
+1031 
-1036 KIYSYGQVTS
+1036 
-1046 FNSSYSRLELYST
+1046 
-1059 HTSSDPNDGNNGIQF
+1059 
-1074 RSGWNDDKKSWRMLL
+1074 
-1089 DEVNYLH
+1089 DEFF
-1096 YTDNRYVNKA
+1096 VNKA

-1118 DSDVYG
+1118 DSDIYG
-1124 RSAANSGAA
+1124 SSSANSGAA
-1133 YIIGYRDKT
+1133 YIIGYRDAN
-1142 ISGFVMHDISQHNN
+1142 ISGIVMHDISAANN
-1156 AKALYIQT
+1156 TKALYIQT
-1164 NGYDSPND
+1164 NGYDAPSD

-1187 AGDNGSVFR
+1187 SGDNGSVFR

-1220 GHKIFDNGN
+1220 GNRIWDAGNDGSGSGLDADLLDGYHYYSFESYHKVSIDTTGLDNNTWYPVTMSIGN
-1229 KRDMFSSMNEAFTT
+1229 SLQTRIRVQGNTYAPGSWNGREDKRMSLILDYTVNGSF
-1243 WGNEQVINV
+1243 WGWTSARRVIN
-1252 EGDANTYYPVVITIS
+1252 EIQDGAGAQGAHCIGGLGQLT
-1267 HSKTWNSRIAIHKN
+1267 NS
-1281 LGSRTPSYPGNHGN
+1281 STEY
-1295 GTSSMWAMYEGR
+1295 
-1307 YHGWDGNSGYIVT
+1307 V
-1320 KYVRQPYANLISK
+1320 YVRGGAVYDFYVDRFTNPVLRTSTYTIQNQ
-1333 AEHAGNSVGALVV
+1333 SVSPQASYSYVNRTNAL
-1346 YLRGGGCEY
+1346 L
-1355 TVCTDYRGGIN
+1355 TDN
-1366 VYYERTEISGDS
+1366 VASATKL
-1378 NYPVYVEPTTSVGN
+1378 
-1392 QGVLNLVSYDYLV
+1392 Q
-1405 QKAVRLETPRSLWGQ
+1405 TPRYIFSKP
-1420 TFDGTGNVNGTIHVN
+1420 FDGTNNVTGGAKFLNICIETDNNGND
-1435 SGGIYPIILRNS
+1435 SGR
-1447 GGSECS
+1447 GSEINNYRAELDLQHNTSNNLIC
-1453 IDYQCSGEHFVAGV
+1453 CM
-1467 YPDRFFIWRE
+1467 
-1477 NGGEIASFLSN
+1477 GG
-1488 GNVGIGTASP
+1488 GNVGIGIKP
-1498 SYKLHVNGDILANGW
+1498 EHKLDVNGSFMARGIMKCMQIEVSNYSTQYYAAYRTFNTAISGTDPDYEWCWYHAKGEITRGLSLWSYDANG
-1513 LRTYGDV
+1513 TVYNEV
-1520 GWVSETYGGGIY
+1520 ASFSAYGGNRFY
-1532 MEDTTWVKVYNNKHF
+1532 V
-1547 QCNGTIFGYRYTT
+1547 NGNI
-1560 DNNAAAFSFDKPGS
+1560 
-1574 YMAGIGSGGS
+1574 
-1584 ANLVRLGPCDSTGG
+1584 
-1598 WYDWGGQTWQLYG
+1598 
-1611 NFLTTG
+1611 LTAG

-1649 TFKTDEKCKVRAG
+1649 IFKKDEKGKVRAG

-1668 NAFLPQVTDTD
+1668 NRFLPQVTDTD

-1691 ATTCVLSIAKHFQR
+1691 ATTCVLSMAKHFQR

>member
-9 GKILLSVP
+9 GKILLSVL

-35 LSWNSDKS
+35 LSWDSDKS
-43 DILPMGAYIEYGGEK
+43 DILPLGAYIEYGGEK

-70 SEEEFSYQPLFK
+70 SEGEFSYQPLFK
-82 SVVMY
+82 SVVMS
-87 WAKVS
+87 WTKVP

-100 DDVIIGREPDWT
+100 DDAITGREPDWT

-119 FMSSICKAIKNETGE
+119 FMSSICKAIKNETGD

-149 LSFQSVDIY
+149 LSFQSIDIF

-172 WIDKANKVIHLS
+172 WVDKVNKVIHLS

-192 RLEVGKNITVP
+192 KLEVGKNITVP
-203 TVKVGKEGYYTRFY
+203 TVTAGKEGYYTRFY

-331 IYSKDNPEGM
+331 VYSKDNPEGM
-341 LISGKA
+341 LIPGKA

-586 MYAGADV
+586 MYSGADV

-619 GGKGNANGIVVNG
+619 GGKGTANGIVVNG

-680 SVFPTNWENVSDK
+680 E
-693 PSWIGATKPTYNFSE
+693 WIGVTKPTYDFSE

-736 YVTKSGAQDITGV
+736 YVTKSGAQDITGI

-810 GGVLSV
+810 GDVLSV

-871 FDELSS
+871 FGELSS

-895 ADGKYVLKAG
+895 ADGRYVLKAG
-905 DTVTGDLSVAGQLF
+905 DTMTGGLNVNSIQISS
-919 AGNEQF
+919 NE
-925 VATLLYTFI
+925 I
-934 GRDKGI
+934 NNR
-940 YFSNDANNGSLYVNT
+940 NNGYLYLGYRDTSSGVNLCYNNSPLT
-955 HYDRSHQAG
+955 YG
-964 SFIINEANGVVTFQN
+964 SNRY
-979 NPTVKSNTI
+979 TI
-988 LHTGNYAGVLDSRY
+988 LHTGNYAG
-1002 FRHIGDTYE
+1002 
-1011 DGRNTGWIGF
+1011 
-1021 GTGTYIEAYP
+1021 
-1031 DGIAH
+1031 
-1036 KIYSYGQVTS
+1036 
-1046 FNSSYSRLELYST
+1046 EL
-1059 HTSSDPNDGNNGIQF
+1059 
-1074 RSGWNDDKKSWRMLL
+1074 
-1089 DEVNYLH
+1089 
-1096 YTDNRYVNKA
+1096 DNRYVNKI
-1106 GDTMTGT
+1106 GDAMTGNLVFAHT
-1113 LLMSN
+1113 SERPSYSGSIGITFREQIANGQGVKLVYN
-1118 DSDVYG
+1118 DFD
-1124 RSAANSGAA
+1124 N
-1133 YIIGYRDKT
+1133 YRAPAGL
-1142 ISGFVMHDISQHNN
+1142 ILVGEQGGEYFEAPAIYQ
-1156 AKALYIQT
+1156 
-1164 NGYDSPND
+1164 NGYKVWD
-1172 TGGLAITNDCVTAFG
+1172 A
-1187 AGDNGSVFR
+1187 
-1196 VLNED
+1196 
-1201 DVNLG
+1201 
-1206 ALFNVAKDGTLTRL
+1206 
-1220 GHKIFDNGN
+1220 GN
-1229 KRDMFSSMNEAFTT
+1229 KRYMFSSMNEAFTT
-1243 WGNEQVINV
+1243 WGNEQVISV
-1252 EGDANTYYPVVITIS
+1252 EGDANTYYPVVITIN
-1267 HSKTWNSRIAIHKN
+1267 HSKTWNSRISIYKN

-1307 YHGWDGNSGYIVT
+1307 YSGWDGNSGYIVT

-1355 TVCTDYRGGIN
+1355 RVCTDYRAGVS
-1366 VYYERTEISGDS
+1366 VYYERTEISGYID
-1378 NYPVYVEPTTSVGN
+1378 YPVYVEPTTSVGN

-1488 GNVGIGTASP
+1488 GYVGIGTTSP
-1498 SYKLHVNGDILANGW
+1498 SYKLHVNGD
-1513 LRTYGDV
+1513 TYCSGKITSGNWIRSDLY
-1520 GWVSETYGGGIY
+1520 S
-1532 MEDTTWVKVYNNKHF
+1532 
-1547 QCNGTIFGYRYTT
+1547 
-1560 DNNAAAFSFDKPGS
+1560 
-1574 YMAGIGSGGS
+1574 AGIDHYADDSYSAAYNACAPNNDNYCCYSLIRSGTYAFGIGFNTNNEIWLGS
-1584 ANLVRLGPCDSTGG
+1584 ANSDRKAGAQWLQISS
-1598 WYDWGGQTWQLYG
+1598 GQVTCSSNL
-1611 NFLTTG
+1611 LAKG

-1668 NAFLPQVTDTD
+1668 NVFLPQVTDTD
-1679 NEGFFTM
+1679 YEGFFTM

-1720 LERENKELKDSN
+1720 LERENKELKNSN
-1732 KEMMNRIIELERRA
+1732 KEMMNHIIELERRVA
-1746 A
+1746 